1 MQGFRHTFQ
10 EESEGF
16 EEDITQEGL
25 MDMAG
30 NAFCS
35 AVLLPIWNG
44 LFAKAP
50 LAEAFRLSLGRQDSF
65 LPCPILLILSWSW
78 VMVGGRRA
86 VRWGPRW
93 RGAGG
98 GWWRR
103 GGRGQIGGVKTWRED
118 GNGNAAMKM
127 KRGHEQ
133 GPAVAAAEG

>member
-78 VMVGGRRA
+78 S
-86 VRWGPRW
+86 
-93 RGAGG
+93 GG
-98 GWWRR
+98 GGLCA
-103 GGRGQIGGVKTWRED
+103 GGRGGE
-118 GNGNAAMKM
+118 
-127 KRGHEQ
+127 
-133 GPAVAAAEG
+133 GPAVDGGGEVGGARSGE